1 MTFDSQI
8 SSNGRKRNRISIPAI
23 ILLAGQ
29 LCASLICV
37 SGFTGCTS
45 LTGMQNN
52 WSYNSGWNDLVSGY
66 RNRAWS
72 ARAWNSRKCNF
83 PEQRH
88 NHEFAQGFRDG
99 YQAIADG
106 ADGCT
111 PDFPPRKYWS
121 WRYQSPEG
129 QQKVASWFSG
139 YPHGARAAEEDGV
152 GYFTQIQTSSGIQR
166 EYAQA
171 GLMPQEQIGMYPI
184 AAPDP
189 YALPAPQG
197 NAPGMPHAAN
207 PYQLTPDQAPVQEVI
222 GNQDGN

>member
-1 MTFDSQI
+1 MTFDS
-8 SSNGRKRNRISIPAI
+8 RIFRAFRTRYCQSKQNS
-23 ILLAGQ
+23 ILLMVQ
-29 LCASLICV
+29 LFASIFLV

-52 WSYNSGWNDLVSGY
+52 WSYNSGWNDMVSGY

-72 ARAWNSRKCNF
+72 ARAWNIRKCNF

-106 ADGCT
+106 SDGCT
-111 PDFPPRKYWS
+111 PAFPPRKYWS

-129 QQKVASWFSG
+129 QQKVASWYSG
-139 YPHGARAAEEDGV
+139 YPQGARAAEEDGV

-171 GLMPQEQIGMYPI
+171 GLMPKEQVGMYPI

-189 YALPAPQG
+189 YALPAPQKG
-197 NAPGMPHAAN
+197 LQAMPN
-207 PYQLTPDQAPVQEVI
+207 GAPVQEI
-222 GNQDGN
+222 INDQ

>member
-1 MTFDSQI
+1 MAFDSRT
-8 SSNGRKRNRISIPAI
+8 SRCGRLKNRLSIPSWV
-23 ILLAGQ
+23 LLTSQ
-29 LCASLICV
+29 LFACVMCV

-52 WSYNSGWNDLVSGY
+52 WSYNSGWNDLVAGY

-83 PEQRH
+83 PEH
-88 NHEFAQGFRDG
+88 SHDHEFAQGFRDG
-99 YQAIADG
+99 YQAVADG
-106 ADGCT
+106 SDGCT

-152 GYFTQIQTSSGIQR
+152 GYFTQIQTSNGIQR

-171 GLMPQEQIGMYPI
+171 GLMPHEQIGMYPI
-184 AAPDP
+184 ADPDP

-197 NAPGMPHAAN
+197 VHPEILQNGV
-207 PYQLTPDQAPVQEVI
+207 PYQQLPGTVPVPE
-222 GNQDGN
+222 